1 MEGVS
6 APVSEAARA
15 AMPRE
20 WMRVAAAVALSAAA
34 AKARLLADAEE
45 RDIRRIMA
53 EVGTPRHLV

>member
-1 MEGVS
+1 
-6 APVSEAARA
+6 
-15 AMPRE
+15 MPRE